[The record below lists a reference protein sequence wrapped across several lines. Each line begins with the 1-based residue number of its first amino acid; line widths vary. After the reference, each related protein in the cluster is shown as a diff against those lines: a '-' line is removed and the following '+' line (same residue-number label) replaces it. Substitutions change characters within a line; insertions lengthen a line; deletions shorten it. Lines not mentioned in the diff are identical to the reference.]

1 MKSSIIFFTTLAFC
15 NFVCHSQTEET
26 DTTDVRNLTEVVIEA
41 SKVIHKPDRDIFFPN
56 KEAVANSQNGMQLI
70 RNLMIPSVMVNDIMG
85 SIKSSGETVQVRI
98 NGREATIAQVSE
110 LLPETIRKVE
120 YIDNPGLRYN
130 GASAVLNIIVSNPT
144 VGGSLM
150 LQAMP
155 ALNCAWGED
164 YGSLKLNRG
173 RSQFGVNAYY
183 KLTNKVNVHREYSEK
198 FTYED
203 RNSLTRTETPVGG
216 YLTDTNGSLSFDY
229 SYIKPDTTVIWVGL
243 SGFKRWDDGKLYEG
257 ILKLS
262 NGQSDIRLRD
272 ENHQNSFTPNLSAY
286 WEQHFRKDQL
296 LVVNVNASL
305 YSGSSSHRYVE
316 QGFDDAQILT
326 DVGTEIKENNKAIG
340 VEANYIKRF
349 RSSNLTF
356 GGSYSAYRNK
366 GEYSSPSN
374 YFYRQNRDEVYFFGE
389 YLQNIGKVTITGG
402 LGVSYLHYAIKDT
415 EDGNDSWNFRPQ
427 FSISYRINRHHR
439 LRASLR
445 SWQTAPSLSETSIV
459 PQQIDGFQWRVGN
472 PNLKNS
478 TSYRLAL
485 RYYLDYSRWQCNI
498 SVRGYTSPNAI
509 AQTMQW
515 NDGKLIT
522 SYENSRGLKTLSFSV
537 SPQVEIIP
545 GWLICS
551 GNIQY
556 KIERMKGNSYKHYNR
571 NWSGDISAMAQHWGF
586 SLLAQYSKAQ
596 KSLYGEI
603 ISWGESMSL
612 LSLSYRWRWFEFT
625 GGVYCPFTKY
635 DQGSRSLNRYNTN
648 SSRIRLDMSPMPFV
662 QIQYNLQW
670 GRDKRGVKRLIDNNV
685 NAESSSVGSR

>member
-1 MKSSIIFFTTLAFC
+1 MKSNIIFVIPLAFG
-15 NFVCHSQTEET
+15 NIVCYSQQLP
-26 DTTDVRNLTEVVIEA
+26 DTTEVRNLNEVVIEA
-41 SKVIHKPDRDIFFPN
+41 SKVIHKPDRDIYFPN
-56 KEAVANSQNGMQLI
+56 RNAVSNSQNGMELI

-98 NGREATIAQVSE
+98 NGREATIEQVRE

-150 LQAMP
+150 LQTMP
-155 ALNCAWGED
+155 ALNCAWGEN
-164 YGSLKLNRG
+164 YGSLKFNKG
-173 RSQFGVNAYY
+173 RSQFGINASY
-183 KLTNKVNVHREYSEK
+183 KLTNRVNIHREYNET

-203 RNSLTRTETPVGG
+203 GSSLIRNETPIGG
-216 YLTDTNGSLSFDY
+216 YLSDTNGSLTLDY

-243 SGFKRWDDGKLYEG
+243 SGFKRWDDGTLFEG

-262 NGQSDIRLRD
+262 NGDRDIRLND
-272 ENHQNSFTPNLSAY
+272 ENHRKSFAPNLSAY

-296 LVVNVNASL
+296 LVVNINASF
-305 YSGSSSHRYVE
+305 YHGSSSHRYIEKDFAKGNV
-316 QGFDDAQILT
+316 LT
-326 DVGTEIKENNKAIG
+326 DVGTAVNENNKAVG

-349 RSSNLTF
+349 KTANLTF

-366 GEYSSPSN
+366 GEYSSPN
-374 YFYRQNRDEVYFFGE
+374 DYIYRQWRDDVYFFGE
-389 YLQNIGKVTITGG
+389 YLQNIGKFTITGG
-402 LGVSYLHYAIKDT
+402 VGVNYLHYVVKT
-415 EDGNDSWNFRPQ
+415 TGKGNNSWNFRPQ
-427 FSISYRINRHHR
+427 FSMSYRINKHHR
-439 LRASLR
+439 IRLSLR
-445 SWQTAPSLSETSIV
+445 SWQTAPTLSETSIM

-472 PNLKNS
+472 PNLKIS
-478 TSYRLAL
+478 DSYRLAL
-485 RYYLDYSRWQCNI
+485 RYYLNYSRWTCNV
-498 SVRGYTSPNAI
+498 SVRGYASPNAI
-509 AQTMQW
+509 AQNMKWEDSQ
-515 NDGKLIT
+515 LIT
-522 SYENSRGLKTLSFSV
+522 SFENSKGLKTLSFSV
-537 SPQVEIIP
+537 SPQVEVIP
-545 GWLICS
+545 GWLMLT

-556 KIERMKGNSYKHYNR
+556 KIESMKGDSYKHCNR

-596 KSLYGEI
+596 KNLYGET

-612 LSLSYRWRWFEFT
+612 LSLSYKWRWFEFT

-635 DQGSRSLNRYNTN
+635 DQGSRSLNRYNIN
-648 SSRIRLDMSPMPFV
+648 SSRLRLDMSPMPFV

-670 GRDKRGVKRLIDNNV
+670 GRHKRDVNRLIDYNV